1 MPNDASASAI
11 VNGLCLVVA
20 VVVAVFSSQVISCG
34 ECCSMMNKFLGSCR
48 WVAGNVRMNSILE
61 TVHQHMPPE
70 AGGGDADVPVQD
82 HAVIAQPVTNPP

>member
-48 WVAGNVRMNSILE
+48 WVAGNVRMNSILGAAP
-61 TVHQHMPPE
+61 QNMPPD
-70 AGGGDADVPVQD
+70 AGLVV
-82 HAVIAQPVTNPP
+82 VTSMEPCIRGQGEQALD